1 MTDAKQIMDRV
12 KSLKSKSDSMAMKKT
27 KGTITGGFIGMG
39 VGLLYGIARNHN
51 LVSSAFTLNKDNKL
65 IKIFITL
72 LKFLLFKYFFVL
84 YYNELL

>member
-1 MTDAKQIMDRV
+1 MSDAKQIMDRV

-51 LVSSAFTLNKDNKL
+51 LVSSAFLGAILGGVVSQL
-65 IKIFITL
+65 ILPK
-72 LKFLLFKYFFVL
+72 V
-84 YYNELL
+84 EE